1 MHVLVCMSWSSRALV
16 LENFRQQENWIN
28 WEELP
33 CFWKV
38 IQLEIRPQSEA
49 GGAGSVFKQ
58 GWRVLARI
66 SSLKGSNQKDRVQ
79 GPHSMVVK

>member
-16 LENFRQQENWIN
+16 LETFRQQENWIN

-38 IQLEIRPQSEA
+38 VQLEIRPQPEVQEVQDLSSSR
-49 GGAGSVFKQ
+49 GGGF
-58 GWRVLARI
+58 
-66 SSLKGSNQKDRVQ
+66 
-79 GPHSMVVK
+79 